1 MRWHGLGMR
10 WHDLIVARSAYRLQ
24 VRRMREYGAN
34 FLASLANIPVM
45 LLITVFVWRVVF
57 GGRAEVNGYGL
68 TDIVGYYLLIRL
80 VSLVVNQAGAVSSQ
94 AWQDINSGSLGG
106 LLARPLDYQL
116 YSLGRTA
123 GPMSFYL
130 VVGMGFYAAMALVF
144 RLPLPSAPRLL
155 FTLVSVA
162 NGFLIWF
169 LTQFIL
175 GILAFWIGRTDAL
188 RDLVFEFYALFSGVI
203 IPNDFLPALPRR
215 LAAALP
221 FQQLFYIPVS
231 GLLGRLGPEA
241 MVQALITQEVWIT
254 GLFTISRLLW
264 ASGVGRFEAQG
275 G

>member
-1 MRWHGLGMR
+1 M
-10 WHDLIVARSAYRLQ
+10 VARGAYRLQ

-45 LLITVFVWRVVF
+45 LLITVFVWKVVF
-57 GGRAEVNGYGL
+57 GGRMEVKGYGFA
-68 TDIVGYYLLIRL
+68 DIVAYYLLIRL

-94 AWQDINSGSLGG
+94 TWQDINSGNLGG

-130 VVGMGFYAAMALVF
+130 VVGMGSYAAMALVF
-144 RLPLPSAPRLL
+144 GLPLPSVPRLL
-155 FTLVSVA
+155 FALISVA
-162 NGFLIWF
+162 DGFLIWF

-175 GILAFWIGRTDAL
+175 GILAFWIGRTDTL
-188 RDLVFEFYALFSGVI
+188 RDLTFELYALFSGII
-203 IPNDFLPALPRR
+203 IPNDFLPAMLRR
-215 LAAALP
+215 LATALP

-231 GLLGRLGPEA
+231 GLLGRLAPEA
-241 MVQALITQEVWIT
+241 MAQALMTQVLWIT
-254 GLFTISRLLW
+254 GLFTLSRLVW
-264 ASGVGRFEAQG
+264 TSGVRRFEAQG